1 MPLRILG
8 SILRRNQLAD
18 DHSPNPV
25 TVIQSFPAVLAA
37 ETPAVV
43 IDSARM
49 DANIA
54 RMAAVARNA
63 GVNLRP
69 HAKSHKIPAVARRQL
84 EAGAVGLTVAK
95 VGEAEV
101 FVDAGIDDI
110 LIAYPVWGDSKWTRV
125 CDLAAVARIAVT
137 VDSVEAIDGLAAVA
151 DARGLTIPV
160 RIELDT
166 GFQRCGVPDIAAA
179 IDLARVIEESAGVRL
194 EGVMSFAGHS
204 YGAGSARVEEIGRA
218 DAELL
223 AEAARAL
230 IVSGFGVDVVSVGG
244 TPTAESAGSTPGVT
258 EIRPGTYVFS
268 DRDQVALGWGTLD
281 DCALTVIT
289 TVVSRP
295 APDRAIIDAG
305 TKAFSSDL
313 ASQAEGW
320 GVVLDHPE
328 ARITGLTEEH
338 GIVEVPVGSSIRI
351 GSVLRVIPNH
361 ACGTLNMH
369 DTVLVSEGGNIV
381 DQWEVAARAK
391 LQ

>member
-1 MPLRILG
+1 MTV
-8 SILRRNQLAD
+8 NQ
-18 DHSPNPV
+18 SP
-25 TVIQSFPAVLAA
+25 TAVLAA

-43 IDSARM
+43 IDSARL

-54 RMAAVARNA
+54 RMAEVARNA
-63 GVNLRP
+63 GVKLRP
-69 HAKSHKIPAVARRQL
+69 HAKSHKIPAIARRQID
-84 EAGAVGLTVAK
+84 AGAIGLTVAK

-101 FVDAGIDDI
+101 FVDAGIDDV

-125 CDLAAVARIAVT
+125 CDLAAQARIAVT
-137 VDSVEAIDGLAAVA
+137 VDSVEAVDGLAAVA

-166 GFQRCGVPDIAAA
+166 GFRRCGVPNIASA
-179 IDLARVIEESAGVRL
+179 INLARVVDESDGVHL

-204 YGAGSARVEEIGRA
+204 YGGGSRLVDEIGRG
-218 DAELL
+218 DANLL

-230 IVSGFGVDVVSVGG
+230 IVSGYPVDVVSVGG
-244 TPTAESAGSTPGVT
+244 TPTAEVAGSTPGVT

-268 DRDQVALGWGTLD
+268 DRDQVALGWGTLA
-281 DCALTVIT
+281 DCALTLIT

-295 APDRAIIDAG
+295 TPTRAIIDAG

-313 ASQAEGW
+313 AAQAEGW

-328 ARITGLTEEH
+328 ARITSLTEEH
-338 GIVEVPVGSSIRI
+338 GIVDVPSDSEIRI

-369 DTVLVSEGGNIV
+369 DTVLVSEGSDIV